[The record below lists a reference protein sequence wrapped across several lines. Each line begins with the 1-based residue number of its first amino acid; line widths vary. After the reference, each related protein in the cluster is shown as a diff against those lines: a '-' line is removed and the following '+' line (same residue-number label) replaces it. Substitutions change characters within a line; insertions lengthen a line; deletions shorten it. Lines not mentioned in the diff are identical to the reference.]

1 MLPYRLPPLRLTRD
15 HILAALAEIDR
26 ERPPLPRSLGYDVVF
41 RGRLYPPVQ
50 VMRIAHRL
58 ATGVDEWPLP
68 GGAQTNKL
76 LEAAGFTVVSKK
88 QLALLK
94 NQPLDSLETPPPRD
108 SPDEL
113 AALPTFA
120 VPTEKR
126 GFTSAD
132 AGAFSAVEEP
142 GASLPA
148 DSGEAA
154 EARPARPVRLDDL
167 FLEPARFHDL
177 LDLLRVRKALV
188 LQGPPG
194 TGKSLLARRLAAA
207 LTDPSRVE
215 TLQLHAASTYD
226 DLLIGYRPTPGGGFN
241 LREGAL
247 LRLSQRAHADRAHA
261 FVLVLDELTR
271 APPAAV
277 LGEALTLLPAEARAA
292 SHALR
297 LPAAAPD
304 APLFWLP
311 PNLYVVATLNP
322 ADRTLAP
329 LDYALRRRFAFA
341 DVGPEFGPRFRI
353 WLTARGVPPGFADR
367 LAAALTAVNDAIAA
381 DPALGP
387 GLRLGHSYFADPPP
401 ANHADWLARII
412 EFDIAPLLNELFADE
427 PATAQRHRRRLL
439 DITST

>member
-1 MLPYRLPPLRLTRD
+1 MVLTRD

-26 ERPPLPRSLGYDVVF
+26 ERPPLPRSLGYDVVY

-58 ATGVDEWPLP
+58 ATGVDEWPIP

-94 NQPLDSLETPPPRD
+94 NQPLDSLEMPPPRD
-108 SPDEL
+108 VADEL
-113 AALPTFA
+113 PDLPTPA
-120 VPTEKR
+120 IPVEKR
-126 GFTSAD
+126 
-132 AGAFSAVEEP
+132 AFSLREP
-142 GASLPA
+142 AELTV
-148 DSGEAA
+148 AA
-154 EARPARPVRLDDL
+154 EPTSRTESAATDELTADL
-167 FLEPARFHDL
+167 FLDPARFQEL
-177 LDLLRVRKALV
+177 LEVLRHRKTLV

-207 LTDPSRVE
+207 LTDARRTE

-226 DLLIGYRPTPGGGFN
+226 DLLIGYRPVPGGGFG

-247 LRLSQRAHADRAHA
+247 LRLAQRAHADRTHA

-277 LGEALTLLPAEARAA
+277 FGEALTLLPAEARTPAY
-292 SHALR
+292 ALR
-297 LPAAAPD
+297 LPTAALD
-304 APLFWLP
+304 APPLWLP
-311 PNLYVVATLNP
+311 PNLYLIATLNP

-341 DVGPEFGPRFRI
+341 DVSPEFGARFRA
-353 WLTARGVPPGFADR
+353 WLTSHGVPADFAER
-367 LAAALTAVNDAIAA
+367 LAAALSAVNEAIAA
-381 DPALGP
+381 DTALGP
-387 GLRLGHSYFADPPP
+387 GLRLGHSYFTDPPP
-401 ANHADWLARII
+401 TAPAQWLARIV
-412 EFDIAPLLNELFADE
+412 EFDLGPLLDELFADE

-439 DITST
+439 GVASV

>member
-1 MLPYRLPPLRLTRD
+1 MRLTRD

-76 LEAAGFTVVSKK
+76 LEVAGFTVVSKK

-94 NQPLDSLETPPPRD
+94 NQPLDSLEIPPPRD
-108 SPDEL
+108 APDDL
-113 AALPTFA
+113 AALPTPA
-120 VPTEKR
+120 IPAEKR
-126 GFTSAD
+126 AFTPT
-132 AGAFSAVEEP
+132 EP
-142 GASLPA
+142 GAFTAAEEPDANLPA
-148 DSGEAA
+148 AA
-154 EARPARPVRLDDL
+154 SAGPVRLDDL
-167 FLEPARFHDL
+167 FLPPARFHEL
-177 LDLLRVRKALV
+177 LDLLRVRKALI

-207 LTDPSRVE
+207 LTDGGRTE

-226 DLLIGYRPTPGGGFN
+226 DLLIGYRPATGGGFG

-247 LRLSQRAHADRAHA
+247 LRLAQRAHADRTHA

-277 LGEALTLLPAEARAA
+277 LGEALTLLPAEARSAA
-292 SHALR
+292 HALR

-341 DVGPEFGPRFRI
+341 DVGPEFGVRFRA
-353 WLTARGVPPGFADR
+353 WLTGRGVAPGFAER

-387 GLRLGHSYFADPPP
+387 GLRLGHSYFTDPPP
-401 ANHADWLARII
+401 TDAAAWLARII
-412 EFDIAPLLNELFADE
+412 EFDIGPLLNELFADE

-439 DITST
+439 DVGKANEE